1 MKKILQI
8 LGKKWYLLLL
18 VAACIIT
25 QCYLQLMLPE
35 KMGEIQTYMNQYQS
49 TLITQEELTQN
60 ILQTGGWMLLISA
73 GVCILAVVQ
82 NFFGSWLGAY
92 VGKIMR
98 SEVFYKVNSLSLT
111 NYNKFGT
118 ATLITRTTND
128 IEQIKNLVYMSIRT
142 LIMSPTYMIIAL
154 IKILNNDSRLA
165 IILAICIPLIIVGMA
180 GLMAYATP
188 LFKKIQE
195 KTDNVT
201 IVLRENLTGIRVIR
215 AYNQQKTEFTKF
227 DKANKDMTKIIIKV
241 GHTMSLADPLI
252 NIIFNLCYVGIYA
265 LGFYLL
271 DGFVIT
277 SAADMNVVS
286 NTITNVA
293 IVSQYSMQIMMSFLM
308 FAMLFIMIPQASA
321 SSKRVNEVLKTVSAI
336 KEKELTPEQLKK
348 ITNTKES
355 GILEFKDVSFTYP
368 DASQP
373 VIEHISFK
381 TKPGTTTAIIGST
394 GSGKSS
400 IINLIPRFYDAT
412 SGSVCLDGNDIKDIP
427 QKLLRDKIGFVPQT
441 AVLFKGTIKEN
452 ILFGK
457 KDASDEEIA
466 EALSVA
472 QTEHFINKLPDKLNS
487 YVSQGGKNFS
497 GGQKQRLAI
506 ARALVRKPEVYVFD
520 DSFSALDFKTDAK
533 LRSALKTY
541 AKDSAVVVVAQR
553 VSSILDADN
562 ILVINDGKCVAQG
575 THNQLLKNCA
585 IYRDIVKSQLDPD
598 EVEKTLKMNKEAVL
612 EGGK

>member
-1 MKKILQI
+1 
-8 LGKKWYLLLL
+8 
-18 VAACIIT
+18 
-25 QCYLQLMLPE
+25 MLPE